1 MKLTSGEVD
10 GVARLAVRRFICYV
24 AIHYDVLYWCLACCA
39 TYTALSTATATH
51 QAADIGA
58 RILGTAASGCVNSI
72 QYFLNGRES
81 RDYVPKAARTAVNE
95 RLLPRV
101 YGRRGVTAVTRSIR
115 YICSGSKAVIY
126 EGCSAALEMF
136 LGCSTSLLRS
146 SGSVQRKLEKCAGW
160 GVGHFYAFV
169 VGRHTAISGADGK
182 LGAVELDD
190 LIPPKDKGTGAV
202 IAGQM
207 DWATALPNRSN
218 VQCWSKGAAKEART
232 TIPLTL
238 AQLEAEEDEEVRN
251 DDKVICLFKMAKALA
266 SVTNGVPVGEA
277 CGCDLRW
284 ATGNVHELEAPYVGS
299 EEGWSLADE
308 RQDWPWLIAA
318 GPGKVRSVR
327 LDLSSDTAYNQM
339 LTTGLL
345 SASQTATPDEAR
357 AICNALRYANTDKA
371 V

>member
-1 MKLTSGEVD
+1 MTKKTCEHPACKTTAKYNTTGQT
-10 GVARLAVRRFICYV
+10 GGRFCHV
-24 AIHYDVLYWCLACCA
+24 H
-39 TYTALSTATATH
+39 
-51 QAADIGA
+51 
-58 RILGTAASGCVNSI
+58 
-72 QYFLNGRES
+72 
-81 RDYVPKAARTAVNE
+81 KAPGMSNVTVNE

-115 YICSGSKAVIY
+115 YICSGSKAVVY
-126 EGCSAALEMF
+126 EGCGAALEMF
-136 LGCSTSLLRS
+136 LGCSATYLRS
-146 SGSVQRKLEKCAGW
+146 STNVQRKLEKCAGW
-160 GVGHFYAFV
+160 GLGPFYAFV
-169 VGRHTAISGADGK
+169 VGRHAAISGADGN
-182 LGAVELDD
+182 LGAVEGDD
-190 LIPPKDKGTGAV
+190 LNPPKDKGTGAV

-207 DWATALPNRSN
+207 DWATALPTRSN

-232 TIPLTL
+232 SIPHTL
-238 AQLEAEEDEEVRN
+238 AELEVEEDEDLRN
-251 DDKVICLFKMAKALA
+251 DDRVKCLFKMATALA

-284 ATGNVHELEAPYVGS
+284 ADREIHELDSAYVGS

-327 LDLSSDTAYNQM
+327 LDLSSERARSLM

-345 SASQTATPDEAR
+345 YAPQTATSREAG
-357 AICNALRYANTDKA
+357 AIREALQYAKTAAA